1 MILETFLLTKTV
13 NTRESFTDI
22 SSNSIT
28 ISKNV
33 LYFIIAL
40 AFLYSLGAARL
51 SWTYNRYLGNSVIIS
66 LIMSILAFL
75 FSSFYYPMYAL
86 FLNPLGSVKKNIL
99 SSVNNA
105 MKNLNKHL

>member
-1 MILETFLLTKTV
+1 MILESFLLTKTV

-22 SSNSIT
+22 SANTIT

-33 LYFIIAL
+33 LYLIIAI

-51 SWTYNRYLGNSVIIS
+51 SWTYNRYLGNSFIVS
-66 LIMSILAFL
+66 LIMSMLAFL
-75 FSSFYYPMYAL
+75 FSSFYYPIYAL
-86 FLNPLGSVKKNIL
+86 FLNPLGSVKKNMM
-99 SSVNNA
+99 SSMNNA